1 MNNLL
6 QYLFEV
12 ILGSSVLFL
21 GYTLTKNYLTIAFR
35 RFFLLS
41 CLFLPLVFPLIS
53 FDTSEKIV
61 AELPDQ
67 VNHLFDAPLERN
79 HVEEI
84 STGAQLKEV
93 TLTEQ
98 DQSIVNS
105 STEINWTTLSIILY
119 LVVSACLFIR
129 MCLSL
134 ISLLRLIKNPVTE
147 FNGQKL
153 YVIDNQQFSGGSFF
167 HFIFINKELLNDPVM
182 EIIISHEQVHHRLWH
197 SVDILCSEL
206 YC

>member
-21 GYTLTKNYLTIAFR
+21 GYALTKNYLTIAFR

-67 VNHLFDAPLERN
+67 VNHLFDAPLR
-79 HVEEI
+79 EI
-84 STGAQLKEV
+84 MLKKSQLV
-93 TLTEQ
+93 
-98 DQSIVNS
+98 
-105 STEINWTTLSIILY
+105 LS
-119 LVVSACLFIR
+119 
-129 MCLSL
+129 
-134 ISLLRLIKNPVTE
+134 
-147 FNGQKL
+147 
-153 YVIDNQQFSGGSFF
+153 
-167 HFIFINKELLNDPVM
+167 
-182 EIIISHEQVHHRLWH
+182 
-197 SVDILCSEL
+197 
-206 YC
+206 